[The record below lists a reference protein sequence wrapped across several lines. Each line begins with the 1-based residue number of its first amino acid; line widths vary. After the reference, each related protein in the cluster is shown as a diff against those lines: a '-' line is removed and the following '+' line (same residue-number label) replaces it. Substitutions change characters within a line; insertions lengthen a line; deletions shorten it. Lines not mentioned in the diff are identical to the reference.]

1 MLQRITRLE
10 NRMKKVLENLS
21 VALGHKGEINEAVME
36 AAENLLAAGMGYI
49 EINAYALEYIKL
61 GKSLGIPKDL
71 A

>member
-1 MLQRITRLE
+1 
-10 NRMKKVLENLS
+10 MKRVLENLS

-49 EINAYALEYIKL
+49 EINALALRYIKL
-61 GKSLGIPKDL
+61 GKNLGIPKDL

>member
-1 MLQRITRLE
+1 
-10 NRMKKVLENLS
+10 MKKVLENLS

-49 EINAYALEYIKL
+49 EMNALALRHIEL
-61 GKSLGIPKDL
+61 GKTLGIPKDL

>member
-1 MLQRITRLE
+1 
-10 NRMKKVLENLS
+10 MKKVLENLS

-49 EINAYALEYIKL
+49 EINTYALEYIKL
-61 GKSLGIPKDL
+61 GKSLGISKDL